1 MNSWLTNRRPH
12 YLDIALALL
21 VAAVVSIPTRAAD
34 SLATARDLYAAAAY
48 EDALALLNTLQLGDH
63 EPEERGAIEQ
73 YRAYC
78 LLALGRSADAEQAI
92 AAVVTSAPLYK
103 PSGADASPRV
113 RSAFSEVRRRML
125 PSIIQQRYAAAK
137 EAFDRKN
144 FVVAAALFTEIV
156 EAMADPDVADMAK
169 QPALADLRVLAVG
182 FRDLSVTA
190 AVPPPVPVRETT
202 APASD
207 ALITRTPATVIAA
220 PRIYAASDT
229 AVLPPAVIKQTLPPF
244 PAQYPATNRGV
255 LELVIDE
262 NGIVESAAMRESVNP
277 RYDPQLVAASKSWQ
291 YRPALLNGKPVKYRK
306 MVQVDVKR

>member
-34 SLATARDLYAAAAY
+34 SLTTARDLYAAAAY
-48 EDALALLNTLQLGDH
+48 EDALALLDTLQLGDH
-63 EPEERGAIEQ
+63 EAEERGAIEQ

-92 AAVVTSAPLYK
+92 AAVVTSTPLYK

-113 RSAFSEVRRRML
+113 RSAFTEVRRRML

-144 FVVAAALFTEIV
+144 FAVAAALFTEV
-156 EAMADPDVADMAK
+156 VDAMADPDVADMAK
-169 QPALADLRVLAVG
+169 QPALADLRVLAIG

-190 AVPPPVPVRETT
+190 AMPPPVPVRETT
-202 APASD
+202 APAPA
-207 ALITRTPATVIAA
+207 ALTAAAVTAA
-220 PRIYAASDT
+220 PRIYSASDA

-244 PAQYPATNRGV
+244 PAQYPAANRGV
-255 LELVIDE
+255 LELLIDE
-262 NGIVESAAMRESVNP
+262 NGVVESAAMRESVNP

>member
-48 EDALALLNTLQLGDH
+48 EDALALLNTLQLADH
-63 EPEERGAIEQ
+63 EAAEKGTIEQ

-92 AAVVTSAPLYK
+92 AAVVTSSPLYK

-144 FVVAAALFTEIV
+144 FSVAVALFTEV
-156 EAMADPDVADMAK
+156 VDAMADPDVADMAK
-169 QPALADLRVLAVG
+169 QPPLSDLGVLAAG

-190 AVPPPVPVRETT
+190 AVPPPVPVRDTT
-202 APASD
+202 TPA
-207 ALITRTPATVIAA
+207 ALITRTPAAAIAA
-220 PRIYAASDT
+220 PRIYSASDS
-229 AVLPPAVIKQTLPPF
+229 AVLPPSVIKQTLPPF
-244 PAQYPATNRGV
+244 PAQYPAANRGV

-262 NGIVESAAMRESVNP
+262 NGVVESAAMRESINP

-291 YRPALLNGKPVKYRK
+291 YRPALLNGKAVKYRK